1 MTSWQPG
8 VDPGAA
14 FALAYERE
22 FGFVLQRPVVVDD
35 LRVRATGRAAS
46 LPTVSVSASKDGL
59 QSKCKLLL
67 RSLDHSHQ
75 GFLTSGI

>member
-46 LPTVSVSASKDGL
+46 LPTVSVRPARMAFSQSASCCCD
-59 QSKCKLLL
+59 S
-67 RSLDHSHQ
+67 HSNLH
-75 GFLTSGI
+75 I